1 MTAGM
6 TRPDIIGYTRCACR
20 PQYDATTHLRDG
32 SARTPMKVVTSDDTP
47 RGGARMPYIR
57 GLLNGTSLILR
68 DHSRCE
74 REPPELK
81 HLSRGRKRNQ

>member
-1 MTAGM
+1 MLVHPVTSVIGEVPRGAVPRGGGIPMTAGM

-57 GLLNGTSLILR
+57 GLLNGTS
-68 DHSRCE
+68 
-74 REPPELK
+74 
-81 HLSRGRKRNQ
+81 